1 MMVAIVIIGGRGR
14 CLDAGCG
21 VRQPFIAFPCTLK
34 KMWLPIENGLGGS
47 RGSSLGSRVH
57 GDFAPLQSRMDKKYL
72 AAEKR
77 NGFLV
82 LAVAVCSSTE
92 GVAA

>member
-1 MMVAIVIIGGRGR
+1 MVAMTSGGLGHY
-14 CLDAGCG
+14 LDAGCG
-21 VRQPFIAFPCTLK
+21 MRQPLVGTPCTLDRY
-34 KMWLPIENGLGGS
+34 LPANEKGPE
-47 RGSSLGSRVH
+47 RDHGSSLGSRFH

-77 NGFLV
+77 NGFFV
-82 LAVAVCSSTE
+82 LAVSVCSSTE

>member
-1 MMVAIVIIGGRGR
+1 MVAMPSRGLVL

-21 VRQPFIAFPCTLK
+21 VRQPLTGTPLTLDRYLLANEK
-34 KMWLPIENGLGGS
+34 GPERE
-47 RGSSLGSRVH
+47 RGSSLGSRFH
-57 GDFAPLQSRMDKKYL
+57 GDFAPLQSRMDKKYQE
-72 AAEKR
+72 AEKR